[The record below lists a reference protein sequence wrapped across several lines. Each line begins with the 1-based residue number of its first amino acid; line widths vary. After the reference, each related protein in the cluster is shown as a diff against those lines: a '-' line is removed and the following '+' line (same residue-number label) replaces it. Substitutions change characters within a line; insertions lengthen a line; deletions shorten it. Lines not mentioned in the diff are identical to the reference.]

1 MSGSLG
7 VTVGM
12 STVLVG
18 HTGSL
23 VGFEGA
29 LVGVVRSLVVSVS
42 VGGSVAVLTGFKG
55 SLAGVVDVFGGSV
68 GILVGFIGGE
78 LVEGTGLDGT
88 SRESVQTS
96 VELRGSSEFMD
107 TLPGLVETSVVFPES
122 SGVTSGSLGVLEGV
136 SLTGC

>member
-1 MSGSLG
+1 
-7 VTVGM
+7 M

-29 LVGVVRSLVVSVS
+29 SVGVVRSLVVSS
-42 VGGSVAVLTGFKG
+42 LGGSVAVLTGFKG
-55 SLAGVVDVFGGSV
+55 SLVGVVDVFGGSV